1 MINLAQKVGQKF
13 VNSIF
18 NDVHTKYD
26 QANDAMS
33 LFLHRKWKKD
43 FVNMLNIN
51 QDTTALDL
59 ASGTGDIAKLLLK
72 KTRNVILCDINEDML
87 TIAKKKINGGEFV
100 LADAQNLPF
109 KNESFNLVTCVF
121 GIRNFQ
127 EIKKSICEVRRVLT
141 AGGKF
146 AIMEFMPNA
155 ENNTMNLLYQSYIKH
170 ILPKYDLLFK
180 NSSNSYSYLSQ
191 SILEFQSR
199 ANFVTL
205 LEDNGFSVISPSIM
219 NSTIGIFL
227 CEKK

>member
-13 VNSIF
+13 INSVF
-18 NDVHTKYD
+18 KDVHTKYD

-43 FVNMLNIN
+43 FVKMLNVT
-51 QDTTALDL
+51 QATKALDL
-59 ASGTGDIAKLLLK
+59 ASGTGDIAKLLLQH
-72 KTRNVILCDINEDML
+72 TPNVTLCDINEDML
-87 TIAKKKINGGEFV
+87 TIAKTKINGGEFII
-100 LADAQNLPF
+100 ADAQSLPF
-109 KNESFNLVTCVF
+109 QNESFNLVTCVF

-127 EIKKSICEVRRVLT
+127 EIEKSIGEVKRILT
-141 AGGKF
+141 KSGKF

-155 ENNTMNLLYQSYIKH
+155 ENSTINIVYQSYIKH

-199 ANFVTL
+199 ANFITL
-205 LEDNGFSVISPSIM
+205 LENNGFSVISPSIM
-219 NSTIGIFL
+219 NSTVGIFL

>member
-13 VNSIF
+13 INSVF
-18 NDVHTKYD
+18 KDVHTKYD

-43 FVNMLNIN
+43 FVKMLNIT
-51 QDTTALDL
+51 QATKALDL

-72 KTRNVILCDINEDML
+72 HTQNVTLCDINEDML
-87 TIAKKKINGGEFV
+87 TIAKKKINGGEFII
-100 LADAQNLPF
+100 ADAQNLPF

-127 EIKKSICEVRRVLT
+127 EIEKSIGEVKRILT
-141 AGGKF
+141 TGGKF

-155 ENNTMNLLYQSYIKH
+155 ENSTINIVYQSYIKH

-199 ANFVTL
+199 VNFITL

-219 NSTIGIFL
+219 NSTVGIFL

>member
-13 VNSIF
+13 INSVF
-18 NDVHTKYD
+18 KDVHTKYD

-43 FVNMLNIN
+43 FVKMLNIT
-51 QDTTALDL
+51 QATKALDL
-59 ASGTGDIAKLLLK
+59 ASGTGDIAKLLLQH
-72 KTRNVILCDINEDML
+72 TPSVTLCDINEDML
-87 TIAKKKINGGEFV
+87 TIAKKKINGGEFII
-100 LADAQNLPF
+100 ADAQNLPF

-127 EIKKSICEVRRVLT
+127 EIEKSIGEVKRILT
-141 AGGKF
+141 TGGKF

-155 ENNTMNLLYQSYIKH
+155 ENSTINIVYQSYIKH

-199 ANFVTL
+199 VNFITL

-219 NSTIGIFL
+219 NSTVGIFL

>member
-13 VNSIF
+13 VNSVF
-18 NDVHTKYD
+18 KDVHTKYD

-43 FVNMLNIN
+43 FVSMLHIN
-51 QDTTALDL
+51 QNTKALDL
-59 ASGTGDIAKLLLK
+59 ASGTGDIAGLLLK
-72 KTRNVILCDINEDML
+72 HTHNVTLCDINEDML
-87 TIAKKKINGGEFV
+87 SIAKKKINSGDFV

-127 EIKKSICEVRRVLT
+127 EIEKSICEVKRILT
-141 AGGKF
+141 IGGKF

-155 ENNTMNLLYQSYIKH
+155 ESSMINVLYRAYIKH
-170 ILPKYDLLFK
+170 ILPKYDSLFT

-191 SILEFQSR
+191 SILEFQNR
-199 ANFVTL
+199 EKFITL
-205 LEDNGFSVISPSIM
+205 LENNGFSVVSPSIM
-219 NSTIGIFL
+219 NSTVGIFL